1 MSPGPVK
8 VVRREL
14 RMMNATLFDLPSAR
28 LNEFAG
34 PTGEFVE
41 RDPEDSEREL
51 VGNRIVLDAGL
62 DVLHFLALMT
72 GRARYSLELVQE
84 GDGFDETEE
93 TLVVA
98 PGANAGGREGEV
110 FSVGDHDSDGL
121 EDPLEVVVSPADDV
135 FRDVALE
142 AP

>member
-62 DVLHFLALMT
+62 DVLHFLALMA
-72 GRARYSLELVQE
+72 GRARYSLKLVQE

-93 TLVVA
+93 ALVVTS
-98 PGANAGGREGEV
+98 GA
-110 FSVGDHDSDGL
+110 D
-121 EDPLEVVVSPADDV
+121 
-135 FRDVALE
+135 
-142 AP
+142 

>member
-1 MSPGPVK
+1 ME

-14 RMMNATLFDLPSAR
+14 RMMNAPFFDLPPAR
-28 LNEFAG
+28 LDEFAG

-41 RDPEDSEREL
+41 GNPEDSERQL
-51 VGNRIVLDAGL
+51 VGDSVIFHRGF
-62 DVLHFLALMT
+62 DVLNLLALMT
-72 GRARYSLELVQE
+72 RRAQHSLELVQE

-93 TLVVA
+93 TLVVT
-98 PGANAGGREGEV
+98 PGADTGGREGEV
-110 FSVGDHDSDGL
+110 FGVGDHDSDGL
-121 EDPLEVVVSPADDV
+121 ENSLEVVVSPADDV